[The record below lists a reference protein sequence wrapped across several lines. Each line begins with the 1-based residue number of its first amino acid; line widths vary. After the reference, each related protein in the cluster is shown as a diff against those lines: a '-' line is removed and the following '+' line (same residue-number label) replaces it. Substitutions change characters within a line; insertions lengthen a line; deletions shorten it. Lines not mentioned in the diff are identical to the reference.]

1 MVLTHMI
8 RCILVDD
15 EDLART
21 HMRRLLKGHADLN
34 ITGEASDGIQALE
47 LIAEQQPDVAFLDIE
62 MPGLNAFDV
71 IAQLR
76 HPPLVVFTTA
86 FDKYAVGAFDAN
98 ALDYVLKPIQPIRL
112 AQALDK
118 VRANLEKPREEYES
132 LLEHKLS
139 SLRTGPP
146 SKLAARRG
154 RRIVLLSPKDVI
166 YAALESQIVFYYTQ
180 AERLATDRTLGEIE
194 QMLVPAGFFR
204 VSRSAI
210 VNLNHARELLPWS
223 SGTWRVKLSNG
234 VELDV
239 SRDRARS
246 LRSKIG

>member
-1 MVLTHMI
+1 MVLTPRI

-21 HMRRLLKGHADLN
+21 HMRRLLKGYADLD

-47 LIAEQQPDVAFLDIE
+47 LIAGQQPDVAFLDIE

-98 ALDYVLKPIQPIRL
+98 ALDYLLKPIQPIRL

-118 VRANLEKPREEYES
+118 VRATLEKPREEYE
-132 LLEHKLS
+132 LLLQRTLS
-139 SLRTGPP
+139 SRRTGPP

-154 RRIVLLSPKDVI
+154 RRIVLSPRDVI

-180 AERLATDRTLGEIE
+180 AERLATDRTLGELE
-194 QMLVPAGFFR
+194 EMLVPAGFFR
-204 VSRSAI
+204 VNRSAI
-210 VNLNHARELLPWS
+210 VNLNYARELLPWS

>member
-1 MVLTHMI
+1 MVLTPRI

-15 EDLART
+15 EDLARI
-21 HMRRLLKGHADLN
+21 HMRRLLKGYADLD

-47 LIAEQQPDVAFLDIE
+47 LIAGQQPDVAFLDIE

-98 ALDYVLKPIQPIRL
+98 ALDYLLKPIQPIRL

-118 VRANLEKPREEYES
+118 VRATLEKPREEYE
-132 LLEHKLS
+132 LLLQRELWS
-139 SLRTGPP
+139 RRTGAP

-154 RRIVLLSPKDVI
+154 RRIVLLSPRDVI

-180 AERLATDRTLGEIE
+180 AERLATDRTLGELE
-194 QMLVPAGFFR
+194 EMLVPAGFFR

-210 VNLNHARELLPWS
+210 VNLNYARELLPWS

>member
-1 MVLTHMI
+1 MI
-8 RCILVDD
+8 QCIIVDD
-15 EDLART
+15 EDPARR
-21 HMRRLLKGHADLN
+21 HMRHLLEAHQDLN
-34 ITGEASDGIQALE
+34 IGAEASNGIEAIE
-47 LIAEQQPDVAFLDIE
+47 VISEQRPDVAFLDIE
-62 MPGLNAFDV
+62 MPGVNAFDL

-76 HPPLVVFTTA
+76 HPPLIVFTTA
-86 FDKYAVGAFDAN
+86 FDKYAVSAFDAN
-98 ALDYVLKPIQPIRL
+98 ALDYLLKPIQPIRL
-112 AQALDK
+112 AQALEK
-118 VRANLEKPREEYES
+118 IRATLKKPREEYES
-132 LLEHKLS
+132 MLQRKLG
-139 SLRTGPP
+139 SLRTLPP

-166 YAALESQIVFYYTQ
+166 YVVLESQIVFYHTET
-180 AERLATDRTLGEIE
+180 ERFVTDRTLAELE
-194 QMLVPAGFFR
+194 ELLAPAGFFR

-223 SGTWRVKLSNG
+223 SGTWRVKLSNN